1 MNYKNFTITRGD
13 SLEFRLN
20 FLNASQ
26 APDELYFTVK
36 DKSSDTVYVFQ
47 KSFDDGI
54 TPVETEDDDVISYD
68 VYIPHTDTSDL
79 KLLNYIFQILAV
91 FGSDYETVAEGKLI
105 ITPEV

>member
-1 MNYKNFTITRGD
+1 MNTKNFTLTRGD

-20 FLNASQ
+20 FLNAAQ
-26 APDELYFTVK
+26 EPDELYFTVK
-36 DKSSDTVYVFQ
+36 DKSSDTTFVIQ
-47 KSFDDGI
+47 KTLDDGI
-54 TPVETEDDDVISYD
+54 TKVSDEESDVISYD
-68 VYIPHTDTSDL
+68 VYVHHTDTSDL

>member
-1 MNYKNFTITRGD
+1 MNTKNFTITRGD

-20 FLNASQ
+20 FLNATQ
-26 APDELYFTVK
+26 VPDELYFTVK
-36 DKSSDTVYVFQ
+36 DKSSDTTYVFQ
-47 KSFDDGI
+47 KSLEDGI
-54 TPVETEDDDVISYD
+54 TPVITENEDIISYD

-91 FGSDYETVAEGKLI
+91 FGSDYETVAEGKLV

>member
-1 MNYKNFTITRGD
+1 M
-13 SLEFRLN
+13 
-20 FLNASQ
+20 NASQ

-36 DKSSDTVYVFQ
+36 DKSSDTTYIFQ
-47 KSFDDGI
+47 KSLDDGI
-54 TPVETEDDDVISYD
+54 TPVESENDEVISYD